1 MTVVNKTPNPV
12 NPKQTLTIATG
23 IVKFIKLDKFPETK
37 SYVYEGKKIESTHK
51 ASILLESGED
61 SQWVGLGDIKLN
73 PKFEVLQIKDGDV
86 FVEIEK
92 GMEVSMMVKPNEY
105 NGKTYYSSTK
115 AKINILSTDG
125 VEAAK
130 QQSKP
135 ASNTSES
142 SSSSTSSSKATGA
155 STGTTKVYGEV
166 KSIADG
172 VAVVLDEKTDVEY
185 KVVMGDKEGFVVGGR
200 IAANIDSAGVIKSGY
215 KSYVPKV
222 ESVKI
227 SKVQKD
233 AYGSPESLFKMSFGN
248 MMNVAAL
255 AVNIVDESQIPL
267 VGAFAKELF
276 EPAASLRTELITK
289 YAANRHDDDVGSKL
303 GDALKVAATVHG
315 TDIDNLLAFARQ
327 YVEAHIEAEDEVK
340 SYLATPLSKQSTP
353 AKETKTASNKVDSKA
368 DNKTESANTDNSDE
382 PPVFDNSVP
391 PIDDFDD
398 LPF

>member
-1 MTVVNKTPNPV
+1 MTVVNTTPNPV

-23 IVKFIKLDKFPETK
+23 IVKVIKLDKFPETK
-37 SYVYEGKKIESTHK
+37 SFVYEGKKIESTHK

-92 GMEVSMMVKPNEY
+92 GMGVSMMVKPNEY

-135 ASNTSES
+135 SSNTSES

-155 STGTTKVYGEV
+155 STGTTKIYGEV
-166 KSIADG
+166 KSIVDG
-172 VAVVLDEKTDVEY
+172 VAVVLDEKTDVEH

-200 IAANIDSAGVIKSGY
+200 IAANIDSAGAVKSGY
-215 KSYVPKV
+215 KSYAPKV
-222 ESVKI
+222 AKDDLPIRLGNAITVAELLAPSFDDIVSVAKEILPKI
-227 SKVQKD
+227 DSLRDDLAKKHPTMD
-233 AYGSPESLFKMSFGN
+233 AYALGARTGQVVIVSAKQFTTGGIDYIIEQAEVLFDQLCAAEESLRGA
-248 MMNVAAL
+248 VA
-255 AVNIVDESQIPL
+255 
-267 VGAFAKELF
+267 
-276 EPAASLRTELITK
+276 
-289 YAANRHDDDVGSKL
+289 
-303 GDALKVAATVHG
+303 
-315 TDIDNLLAFARQ
+315 
-327 YVEAHIEAEDEVK
+327 
-340 SYLATPLSKQSTP
+340 SKQPTP
-353 AKETKTASNKVDSKA
+353 TKEAKKETKTLDKKLENVLTGETPLDKSN
-368 DNKTESANTDNSDE
+368 E

-391 PIDDFDD
+391 PMDFDD
-398 LPF
+398 DIPF